1 MKRWLL
7 LALVLIVAAASLLLV
22 YLRLAG
28 PLSVTAV
35 PRNHLVRTPHSAY
48 KYNLCVEAF
57 AYSHAQADNP
67 FKTDYTFPDPFRQAN
82 DTIIPRLMNLDR
94 SDNTVTFNVEIV
106 VGQLQTFND
115 SISHVSALDGIS
127 VMLPDKQNQLQL
139 SSVPQ
144 FIISSLNGGG
154 QLAVLDFTC
163 PDQWV
168 WKAA

>member
-1 MKRWLL
+1 MKRWML
-7 LALVLIVAAASLLLV
+7 LALVLIVIAASLLLV
-22 YLRLAG
+22 RLRLTG
-28 PLSVTAV
+28 PAPVAED
-35 PRNHLVRTPHSAY
+35 HLVRTPHSAY
-48 KYNLCVEAF
+48 RYNLCVEAF

-67 FKTDYTFPDPFRQAN
+67 FKTDYSFRDPFRQAN
-82 DTIIPRLMNLDR
+82 DTIIPRLMDLDK
-94 SDNTVTFNVEIV
+94 SDNTVTFDVEII
-106 VGQLQTFND
+106 VGQLKTFND